1 MAHARGGAAPL
12 DQMVIC
18 VGQDLLVV
26 YVDADGQPVEAPQHC
41 PECCLQALPTPV
53 APQVAHPMSYFD
65 SLRVFSNNQTLI
77 NQSSTHDFLARAPP
91 LVG

>member
-65 SLRVFSNNQTLI
+65 SLRVFSNKQTLI

-91 LVG
+91 WVG